1 MNITLKQ
8 IRTFITIAQ
17 SNSFAEASEILHL
30 SQPALS
36 ISMKNLEETIGGK
49 LLARS
54 TRTLSLTPEG
64 QQFLPIA
71 KRLLT
76 DFDDAFIELSELFS
90 LKRGNLSLAA
100 MPSFAS
106 THLPQHLLAFTNK
119 YQEIKVR
126 IHDVIAEEAVA
137 MVQSGK
143 VEFAISFDPGE
154 FDDLTFETLF
164 SDQLLAVFP
173 ADHALVQIGD
183 LTWQQLSEYPFI
195 TLQRP
200 SSIRMLME
208 NTLAEQD
215 LFLQIKYESNQLA
228 TVVQMVANKLGVS
241 AIPSLYKQQIQALKL
256 KHRVLTSPA
265 ISRRVGIITRKRY
278 PLSQSAQFFV
288 KLLRQHY
295 QENTARTAINTMLIR
310 DN

>member
-8 IRTFITIAQ
+8 VRTFVTIAQ
-17 SNSFAEASEILHL
+17 SKSFAEAGEILHL

-36 ISMKNLEETIGGK
+36 ISMKNLEETVGGK

-64 QQFLPIA
+64 KLFLPIA
-71 KRLLT
+71 KRLLS

-106 THLPQHLLAFTNK
+106 THLPQHLLAFTTK

-126 IHDVIAEEAVA
+126 VHDVIAEEAVT
-137 MVQSGK
+137 MVQTGK

-154 FDDLTFETLF
+154 FDDLNFETLF

-173 ADHALVQIGD
+173 EDHALAQVDALVQADD
-183 LTWQQLSEYPFI
+183 LTWQQLSQYPFI
-195 TLQRP
+195 ALQRP

-208 NTLAEQD
+208 STLAEQE

-241 AIPSLYKQQIQALKL
+241 AIPSLYKQQIQALKIQ
-256 KHRVLTSPA
+256 HSPLTSPT

-295 QENTARTAINTMLIR
+295 Q
-310 DN
+310 

>member
-8 IRTFITIAQ
+8 VRTFVTIAQ
-17 SNSFAEASEILHL
+17 VRSFAEACEILHL

-49 LLARS
+49 LLTRS
-54 TRTLSLTPEG
+54 TRAVSLTTEG
-64 QQFLPIA
+64 QQFLPVA

-76 DFDDAFIELSELFS
+76 DFDDAFIELSELFT

-106 THLPQHLLAFTNK
+106 THLPQHLLDFTDK
-119 YQEIKVR
+119 YQDIKIRV
-126 IHDVIAEEAVA
+126 HDVIAEEAVA
-137 MVQSGK
+137 MVQTGK

-154 FDDLTFETLF
+154 FDDLNFETLF
-164 SDQLLAVFP
+164 SDQLLAVFSEN
-173 ADHALVQIGD
+173 HALTQVTD
-183 LTWQQLSEYPFI
+183 LTWQQLSQYPFI

-200 SSIRMLME
+200 SSIRLLME
-208 NTLAEQD
+208 NTLAEQG
-215 LFLQIKYESNQLA
+215 LFLQVKYESNQLA

-256 KHRVLTSPA
+256 KHSVLTSPT
-265 ISRRVGIITRKRY
+265 ISRRVGIITRRRY
-278 PLSQSAQFFV
+278 PLSQSAQVFV
-288 KLLRQHY
+288 ELLRQHY
-295 QENTARTAINTMLIR
+295 Q
-310 DN
+310 